1 MKSERILRG
10 HLLPASHSAE
20 IEDEDGK
27 GRWKC
32 MEGRV
37 GKGGSSKPFRPLVF
51 KPD

>member
-27 GRWKC
+27 GDGSVWRGGLVR
-32 MEGRV
+32 EDRV
-37 GKGGSSKPFRPLVF
+37 SLL
-51 KPD
+51 DL